1 MRPWSDLS
9 PVKGGKG
16 SLKEYKKR
24 RDFSK
29 SPELEGKP
37 KSTGKKRFVVHEHH
51 ATRLHWDL
59 RLEIG
64 GVLRSWAVPK
74 GPPEEPG
81 VKRLAVQTEDHP
93 VDYIDFEGVIP
104 EGNYGAG
111 TVEIWDAGS
120 MELVEEKK
128 DKELKFTLGG
138 KKLSGIYYLLK
149 IKGGKIPG
157 EKNWLFF
164 KAKG

>member
-1 MRPWSDLS
+1 M
-9 PVKGGKG
+9 KG
-16 SLKEYKKR
+16 SKGTLKGYRKR
-24 RDFSK
+24 RDFSQT
-29 SPELEGKP
+29 PEPEGRP
-37 KSTGKKRFVVHEHH
+37 VTAGKKRFVIHEHH
-51 ATRLHWDL
+51 ARRRHWDL

-74 GPPEEPG
+74 GPPESPG

-111 TVEIWDAGS
+111 SVEIWDTGGL
-120 MELVEEKK
+120 ELLEEKEA
-128 DKELKFTLGG
+128 KELKFTLDG
-138 KKLSGIYYLLK
+138 KRLNGTYYLLK
-149 IKGGKIPG
+149 LSSGKIPG
-157 EKNWLFF
+157 DKNWLLF